1 MDTTEQM
8 EAMDADFAAFEQA
21 FDDTDGYQT
30 DTDEDAITG
39 AEEQPEDEAE
49 TAADD
54 GNESNEDDGA
64 ETKETAPS
72 GEDPGKDTGDQK
84 ETFTLRVNKEDKTV
98 SRAEVISLAQKG
110 YDYDRV
116 KGQLTES
123 RQTIQQLQKQVDKS
137 SALMES
143 LEMVSKDTGT
153 PVEELIEQLHISL
166 RMKKGESE
174 AEARANIRAL
184 KAETQIS
191 AMKEK
196 AAQQTAPVEDSMAR
210 AEREVAEFKKRFPGV
225 ELTEDLCKQLS
236 KDFNADTSIADAYQ
250 KLLNEQK
257 DAQIAELKRQIE
269 AEKQNKRNRAAS
281 PGSQN
286 DSGGRRT
293 RSAEDDFFDAFEK

>member
-1 MDTTEQM
+1 MDPNEQM

-21 FDDTDGYQT
+21 FNDTDGYQT

-39 AEEQPEDEAE
+39 AEEQPEEEAE
-49 TAADD
+49 AAADKC
-54 GNESNEDDGA
+54 GESNEDDGA
-64 ETKETAPS
+64 GTEETAPS
-72 GEDPGKDTGDQK
+72 GEDGGNDTGDQK

-98 SRAEVISLAQKG
+98 NREEVISLAQKG

-123 RQTIQQLQKQVDKS
+123 RQTIQQLQAQVDKS

-153 PVEELIEQLHISL
+153 PVEELIEQLHISF

-196 AAQQTAPVEDSMAR
+196 ATQQTAPAEDSVAR

-225 ELTEDLCKQLS
+225 ELTEELCKQLS
-236 KDFNADTSIADAYQ
+236 KDVSSGNSISDAYQ

-269 AEKQNKRNRAAS
+269 AEKQNNRNRAAS

-286 DSGGRRT
+286 DSGGRRAT
-293 RSAEDDFFDAFEK
+293 SDYDKFQSALFG